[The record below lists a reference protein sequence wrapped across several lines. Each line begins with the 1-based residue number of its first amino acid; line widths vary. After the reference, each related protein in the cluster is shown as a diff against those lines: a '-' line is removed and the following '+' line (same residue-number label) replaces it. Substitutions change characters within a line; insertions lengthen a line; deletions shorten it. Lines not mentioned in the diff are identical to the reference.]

1 MTHTALLTAILE
13 KANAV
18 KNELNYDYLCAS
30 HIAAAVA
37 DFCTTKYI
45 GLDFS
50 TYCYPRFEEERL
62 RYVFSREV
70 KLTAYFRMRLRQNAK
85 HGIQEEEF
93 DLSCCEQIAVL
104 RCAPML
110 SADIVFLCALSK
122 LHESYQGAVR
132 TASSD
137 QAVIA
142 LLQETDTNIYDYVI
156 EKIEDIR
163 CTLKKKADEAAAIR
177 DWKPANKFTEPEVL
191 ARMFFEKIEKRISE
205 NVLTLKF
212 PKFFGSTDLKVS
224 IHKAANIYYVHDN
237 SCAIRHLSKQ
247 VKDQQKRDRI
257 IKRVCHSCWIDKGSI
272 TGSFCSCFRFFYYL
286 QRLVL
291 IAHADLY
298 YTRAERP
305 LYCKEKGCIYVGA
318 KNAEP
323 LGEAELLETLKGGI
337 GFCYDENQGLYYWV
351 DAKCSLSS
359 GRTAFLMETL
369 EDGHIRISDRRKG
382 NIEGELFEGFYWDN
396 DDIAPYSKFVSKLA
410 TRFGAEFDGRDVY
423 LTDKKD
429 NFYKAILRFFN
440 LAVLLSEFGQD
451 IAVPKKKRKG

>member
-237 SCAIRHLSKQ
+237 GCAIRHLSKQ

-291 IAHADLY
+291 IAHAD
-298 YTRAERP
+298 
-305 LYCKEKGCIYVGA
+305 
-318 KNAEP
+318 
-323 LGEAELLETLKGGI
+323 
-337 GFCYDENQGLYYWV
+337 LYYWV